1 MSLIFNENISA
12 DVEVGVYKRKL
23 AYNKKKKIK
32 EKINK
37 THFDQEKSKK
47 P

>member
-23 AYNKKKKIK
+23 AYNKKKDERK
-32 EKINK
+32 NK
-37 THFDQEKSKK
+37 QNTLRSGKK
-47 P
+47 

>member
-23 AYNKKKKIK
+23 AYNKKKIK